1 MLIKK
6 EFTAFG
12 KCKNTSQTWRA
23 PAGNVIQT
31 CVINNIEE
39 SPGAAMT
46 FIASIPP
53 RRDGEAASLKKIYPG
68 RPFNSTKCT
77 AIIAKYNGTERNSR
91 ATVMVSIFYQE
102 SALQSNTNKTG
113 AIRVAP
119 TTTPP
124 GTVISFLSDT
134 PSTLHPITPPSSSS
148 RPTRRNHRCS
158 PLHAVDNED
167 VDPNL
172 VNPPPLMRTGY
183 GPIGGE
189 HAHHSN
195 IGKTE
200 NVPAKTISEAP
211 SRENTA
217 MPFIALLS
225 ALLAVVIGFENK
237 KHVILLEAQIAAM
250 NPDNSK
256 LLIFGVGF
264 IALFALIYLKWE
276 DPSKYKV
283 YNENVSFSFQGKVE
297 DQRIWQA
304 PPGML
309 ILYSDLEP
317 EGLEQKK
324 CTVNLNKYNA
334 GSFNLADVS
343 GHDGANI
350 NSIGALLEK
359 KDKAPVLTNC
369 ATLLIKY
376 KGHSSWG
383 KANGTVKV
391 SYARN

>member
-1 MLIKK
+1 
-6 EFTAFG
+6 
-12 KCKNTSQTWRA
+12 
-23 PAGNVIQT
+23 
-31 CVINNIEE
+31 
-39 SPGAAMT
+39 MT

-53 RRDGEAASLKKIYPG
+53 RRDGEEASQKKISPG
-68 RPFNSTKCT
+68 KPFHSTKCT

-91 ATVMVSIFYQE
+91 ATVTVSIFYQKT
-102 SALQSNTNKTG
+102 AVQSNTNKTG
-113 AIRVAP
+113 AIVMAP
-119 TTTPP
+119 TTP

-134 PSTLHPITPPSSSS
+134 PSTLRPITPPWSSS
-148 RPTRRNHRCS
+148 RPPRRNHRSS
-158 PLHAVDNED
+158 PLHSVDNED
-167 VDPNL
+167 ADPDL
-172 VNPPPLMRTGY
+172 VNPPSLMRTGY
-183 GPIGGE
+183 GPIGDE

-195 IGKTE
+195 IEKTE
-200 NVPAKTISEAP
+200 NIPAKTIPEAP
-211 SRENTA
+211 SKENTA
-217 MPFIALLS
+217 MHFIALLS
-225 ALLAVVIGFENK
+225 AFLTVVIGIDNK

-250 NPDNSK
+250 NPNNSK
-256 LLIFGVGF
+256 LFIFGVGF
-264 IALFALIYLKWE
+264 IVLFALIYFKWE

-297 DQRIWQA
+297 DQCIWQA

-334 GSFNLADVS
+334 GSFNLPDVS

-391 SYARN
+391 SYAKC